1 MLNYRVFIKM
11 VFEEEAHLEA
21 TIGTHHVRDGQ
32 GEVEVAPTGTQIGE
46 VCTMAFEGTL
56 PDILE
61 VLMKE
66 WEDDELAVEALAE
79 AFAEGHAE
87 PM

>member
-1 MLNYRVFIKM
+1 MLNYRVFIPM

-21 TIGTHHVRDGQ
+21 TIGTHILENGGQ
-32 GEVEVAPTGTQIGE
+32 VEVKPTGTQIGE

-56 PDILE
+56 PDILA
-61 VLMKE
+61 VVMKE

-79 AFAEGHAE
+79 AFTEGRME
-87 PM
+87 VM